1 MRDEEIIIVEES
13 SVTAKGY
20 RHRTTIPGRVF
31 RFLNLKD
38 KDKLRWIV
46 SSDGIVVV
54 KKAV

>member
-1 MRDEEIIIVEES
+1 MRDKEIIIVEES

-38 KDKLRWIV
+38 KDKLRWTV
-46 SSDGIVVV
+46 SNDGTVVV